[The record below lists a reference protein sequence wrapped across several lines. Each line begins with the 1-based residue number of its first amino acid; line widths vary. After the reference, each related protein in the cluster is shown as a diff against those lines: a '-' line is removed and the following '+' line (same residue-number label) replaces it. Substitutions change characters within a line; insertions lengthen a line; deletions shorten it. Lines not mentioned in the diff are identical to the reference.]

1 MATLTRSTGTVTLS
15 GAAEK
20 VNMSAAYGWIWVKNM
35 SDGDVFVGLSADIS
49 EGADGVM
56 TIPAGEC
63 GRLYADG
70 SREFY
75 LMGTGNALIVAQNY
89 ADCPFKAAKKGGGS
103 NIGIYPLD
111 PQTGLPYGDVTV
123 GNGII
128 TLTGTFKDNTAVTSA
143 KLPDSLKTIGNYA
156 FYNCANLK
164 TVDFAKVEEIGEN
177 VFRNSGIT
185 AAVFPETLNKIG
197 LYAFTSCTAL
207 TSVYIPASCTSIGWN
222 AFAQDTALL
231 DLRVG
236 VGFNADLTI
245 TYVGNNQITAETINA
260 IIANYAENS
269 GKTLTMGSTY
279 LAKLTDEDKA
289 AAAAKGLTLA

>member
-1 MATLTRSTGTVTLS
+1 MATTAEYLNKLVEQKNTLADNLVTKGVPATHDETL
-15 GAAEK
+15 ETLVPK
-20 VNMSAAYGWIWVKNM
+20 VLEING
-35 SDGDVFVGLSADIS
+35 GDS
-49 EGADGVM
+49 
-56 TIPAGEC
+56 
-63 GRLYADG
+63 
-70 SREFY
+70 
-75 LMGTGNALIVAQNY
+75 
-89 ADCPFKAAKKGGGS
+89 
-103 NIGIYPLD
+103 IYPID

-123 GNGII
+123 GNSII

-164 TVDFAKVEEIGEN
+164 TVDFAQVEEIGEN

-185 AAVFPETLNKIG
+185 AAVLPETLNKIG
-197 LYAFTSCTAL
+197 LYAFTGCTAL
-207 TSVYIPASCTSIGWN
+207 ASVYIPASCTSVAWN

-236 VGFNADLTI
+236 VGFASDMTI
-245 TYVGNNQITAETINA
+245 TYVGNNKLTAETINA